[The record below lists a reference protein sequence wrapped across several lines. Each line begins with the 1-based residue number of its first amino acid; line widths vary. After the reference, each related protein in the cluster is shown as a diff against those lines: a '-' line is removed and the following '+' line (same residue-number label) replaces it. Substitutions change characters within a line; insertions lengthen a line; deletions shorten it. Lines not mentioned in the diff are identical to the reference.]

1 MAIINQ
7 FNKALENI
15 DSEEASMPAEQDP
28 LSPSQKRDEF
38 EDELINAAAQREQ
51 RSTLDSKQSEQMV
64 KNSARSM
71 RELQE

>member
-28 LSPSQKRDEF
+28 LSPPQKRDEF